1 MKKDVNKILWVFVII
16 LAALIIALSVI
27 IIVYYST
34 RKNSESKYYRQDEC
48 IIKYSE
54 IITKYSIK
62 YKVDENLINA
72 IIMTE
77 SSFNKDAVSKA
88 GAIGLM
94 QLMPS
99 TYNDLKGKLGFTLPP
114 EEALKDPEINI
125 ACGVYYFSTYCCSIG
140 GTNAALAAYYCGPNR
155 VKSWMADIGNKE
167 DISIEEIPNKSVQ
180 TYVQRILK
188 YYESYI
194 HYYGNSP
201 DYNSVTL
208 TRETALEY
216 AKKYGQKYKV
226 DYNLIMAIIETES
239 SFYCYRTSKTGA
251 IGLMQIMP
259 DTFKV
264 DIAQNLN
271 LDDNPDQ
278 LYDPEFNIMCGAYL
292 LHWLDYRLDGINEI
306 AVSYHVGVT
315 QTKSWLENSD
325 YSENGRLVTD
335 KLPEEAQ
342 NYLFKVMGYY
352 RRSIR
357 LDGEDKG
364 YKFD

>member
-1 MKKDVNKILWVFVII
+1 MKKDINKILWILIII
-16 LAALIIALSVI
+16 LSVLIIAVTVTL
-27 IIVYYST
+27 IVYYST
-34 RKNSESKYYRQDEC
+34 DRTPDSKYYRQDEC
-48 IIKYSE
+48 INKYSD

-62 YKVDENLINA
+62 YKVDENLIKA
-72 IIMTE
+72 MIMAE
-77 SSFNKDAVSKA
+77 SSFNKDAVSKS

-94 QLMPS
+94 QMMPS
-99 TYNDLKGKLGFTLPP
+99 TYNDLKEKLGFTLPP
-114 EEALKDPEINI
+114 EEALKDPETNI
-125 ACGVYYFSTYCCSIG
+125 ACGVYYYATYCSVVG
-140 GTNAALAAYYCGPNR
+140 GTNASLAAYNCGPNR
-155 VKSWMADIGNKE
+155 VRSWMTELGGEVDIAVE
-167 DISIEEIPNKSVQ
+167 DIPIESVK
-180 TYVQRILK
+180 TYVKRIMK
-188 YYESYI
+188 YYNSYCL
-194 HYYGNSP
+194 YYGEAP
-201 DYNSVTL
+201 DYDSVL
-208 TRETALEY
+208 LPRETALEY

-259 DTFKV
+259 DTFSV

-271 LDDNPDQ
+271 LEDNPDQ

-306 AVSYHVGVT
+306 SISYHVGVT
-315 QTKSWLENSD
+315 QIKSWLEDDN
-325 YSENGRLVTD
+325 YSENGRLITD

-342 NYLFKVMGYY
+342 NYLFKVMGHY